1 MDMKIK
7 LTRLFAGFSLIVLAV
22 MGISTPVNANVNAAF
37 LYSLSDFTG
46 KIGYS
51 AGRMSVDKQS
61 GEIYVIYQ
69 NLVRV
74 FNQAGMEI
82 YRFGE
87 DLDVGEILDL
97 AVDPNG
103 DMLLLAIKDSKQALV
118 RCNYRGEPILEMGLR
133 HMPPE
138 FSGFVANRLV
148 SHEGSL
154 YLASLLGMKVV
165 VADPEGNFKKGYD
178 LIPLLELKESDRL
191 NMEVL
196 GFNVDRNGNIL
207 FTIPVLFKAFILS
220 NDGRISWFG
229 KEGGAPGR
237 FNIVSGIARD
247 NKGNF
252 LVVDRLKCAVLVF
265 DKDFNFVTQF
275 GSRGLRPGNLIAPD
289 DIAID
294 NDDKVYV
301 TQGNKRGVSVFKI
314 TY

>member
-1 MDMKIK
+1 MNINRI
-7 LTRLFAGFSLIVLAV
+7 RLFAGFLLIVFV
-22 MGISTPVNANVNAAF
+22 MMGISIPANANFKSAF
-37 LYSLSDFTG
+37 LYDLSDFTG
-46 KIGYS
+46 KILYS
-51 AGRMSVDKQS
+51 SSRIRVDSPS
-61 GEIYVIYQ
+61 GEIYVLYE
-69 NLVRV
+69 NTLKV
-74 FNQAGMEI
+74 FNRVGMEI
-82 YRFGE
+82 FHFGE
-87 DLDVGEILDL
+87 DLDVGQIVDL
-97 AVDPNG
+97 AVDRNG
-103 DMLLLAIKDSKQALV
+103 DVLLLTVKDSKQVLV
-118 RCNYRGEPILEMGLR
+118 QCNYRGEPISVIELKNL
-133 HMPPE
+133 PPE